1 MQTPYGSALAAK
13 VALIAL
19 LLLVAAVNLIWV
31 RPRLRGSGSAAK
43 WLRRTVVAEVVLA
56 TLVILVVGFLT
67 ALEPARQVASRILA
81 AGAAS
86 ADFRRQPSRA
96 QNITLAIEPARVGQN
111 TFTVKLQDRF
121 GEPIA
126 NATDVRLRVSYLDA
140 DFGEEPVPTVN
151 IGNGE
156 YELANATISIA
167 GAYQTEL
174 LIQRP
179 DAFDARAAFRFE
191 IDAAGPGGS
200 AAIVP
205 NAARGGLYLGIVL
218 GALGVLFLAA
228 GIPMGG
234 WYNRAGAL
242 TMACGAAGFIAGAWL
257 LIAAQ
262 SATEA
267 QATVRNP
274 IRAHRRLHRRRPS
287 RI

>member
-1 MQTPYGSALAAK
+1 M
-13 VALIAL
+13 
-19 LLLVAAVNLIWV
+19 
-31 RPRLRGSGSAAK
+31 RGSDSAAK
-43 WLRRTVVAEVVLA
+43 WLRRTVIAEVVLA

-81 AGAAS
+81 EE
-86 ADFRRQPSRA
+86 RQELTFTDA
-96 QNITLAIEPARVGQN
+96 VEDANITLAIEPARVGQN

-205 NAARGGLYLGIVL
+205 NAARGGLYLGVVL

-262 SATEA
+262 SA
-267 QATVRNP
+267 
-274 IRAHRRLHRRRPS
+274 S
-287 RI
+287 